1 MKTFLSTTAVALVM
15 GTAALA
21 DGHTASFADRQ
32 FDPAVNLN
40 ASELIGMRVYA
51 SEASIDDEMEVAA
64 GAETEW
70 DDIGEINEILLTR
83 DGEVQSVIVGVGGF
97 LGIGEKDVA
106 IDMAQLRFVNEEGE
120 SDDFFLV
127 VQANA
132 VGVQDAPAYEYQLTT
147 NTLTDEGE
155 EAEAEL
161 AEGEAVE
168 GEAVETEMAEGEAM
182 EGEAVETEMA
192 EGEAMEDEA
201 VETEMAEGEATDEN
215 AAEMTEMAVAGPMIE
230 RDGFEQITA
239 DMLTSEE
246 LTGAPVFG
254 VNDEEV
260 GEVGKLLI
268 ATDGTLDSAVID
280 VGGFLGLGEH
290 SVAVPMESLTIM
302 RTAEGSDLR
311 VYIDATEESL
321 ENQPEY
327 QG

>member
-192 EGEAMEDEA
+192 EA
-201 VETEMAEGEATDEN
+201 EATDEN